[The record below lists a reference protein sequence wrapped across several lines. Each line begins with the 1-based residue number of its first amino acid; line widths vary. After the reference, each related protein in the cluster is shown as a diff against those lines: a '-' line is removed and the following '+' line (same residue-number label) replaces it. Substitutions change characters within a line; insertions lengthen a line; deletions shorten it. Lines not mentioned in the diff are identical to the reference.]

1 MEDKKSA
8 VWPELKV
15 TSAGEI
21 CTKVDYPTS
30 IKTGTVIYTV
40 TQTPYCDV
48 ITIQTNKTYLLI
60 LIENK
65 DNVGGR
71 NLLRQS

>member
-1 MEDKKSA
+1 MSA
-8 VWPELKV
+8 VWPVLKI

-40 TQTPYCDV
+40 TQTPYCNV
-48 ITIQTNKTYLLI
+48 ITIQITKLIYLF
-60 LIENK
+60 
-65 DNVGGR
+65 
-71 NLLRQS
+71 